1 MLFCCNFDIEY
12 VLFFDRNTIKKIY
25 NQAWL
30 KYFNNIFKAMLAAI
44 FILIF
49 FNENAIFY
57 LNDKNMVFKC
67 LLGIFLWE

>member
-1 MLFCCNFDIEY
+1 MLFCCIFDIEY
-12 VLFFDRNTIKKIY
+12 VLFFDRNKIKKIY

-57 LNDKNMVFKC
+57 LNDKNMVFIYFC
-67 LLGIFLWE
+67 GNSR

>member
-57 LNDKNMVFKC
+57 LNDKNMILNVY
-67 LLGIFLWE
+67 

>member
-1 MLFCCNFDIEY
+1 MLFCCIFDIEY
-12 VLFFDRNTIKKIY
+12 VLLFDRKKIKKIY

-30 KYFNNIFKAMLAAI
+30 KYFNNILKAMLAAI

-67 LLGIFLWE
+67 LLAIFLWE